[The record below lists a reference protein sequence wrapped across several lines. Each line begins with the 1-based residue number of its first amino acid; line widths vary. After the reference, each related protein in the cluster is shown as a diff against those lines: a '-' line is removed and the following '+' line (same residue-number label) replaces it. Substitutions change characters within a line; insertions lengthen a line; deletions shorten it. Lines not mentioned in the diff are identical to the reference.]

1 MYFDALTMACVA
13 DELRASLLGGRVQR
27 VLLPDDL
34 SLGLEI
40 YGHGAR
46 HYLAA
51 SAHAELGRLLLSS
64 EKLRR
69 GVERESGMLLLLRKY
84 VRGAILSA
92 IEQPPFE
99 RVLRLGFDHPE
110 WGTTD
115 LMAEIMGRHSNLI
128 LVDAG
133 GRVLDAVKHVS
144 PDMSPVRP
152 VQPNR
157 PYTPPPA
164 QSKLPA
170 PELTEERLAAI
181 LAAHEPD
188 TQVWQALVRGVQG
201 MSPLLARE
209 ISYRALGHGRIAA
222 GAVERLAPLLAVT
235 AELLA
240 PLADGKWQPSL
251 AYDGDEPVAYAPYL
265 LRHRGTPR
273 PVASMSQAIELYTA
287 AAASADPY
295 AGAKRPVREAI
306 AMARGRLVRRREAL
320 ERSRAEAGEA
330 GEWRQW
336 GEWILA
342 YAHTITPGQAE
353 LLAETGESET
363 LRIPLDPDLSPADN
377 AQACFAR
384 YRKAQRAAAGV
395 AERLEEVDFG
405 LRDLEQLETDLELA
419 ASRPEVDEVRA
430 ALEEAGHVRVRRK
443 RDRKVT
449 KSQPLALPSPDGLTI
464 LVGRNSRQNDDLTF
478 RRASSADWWFHARG
492 VPGSHVIV
500 RGAGQEV
507 PRATVRRAAEL
518 AAYFSRARQDVS
530 VVVDYT
536 QRSHVRRIPKAAPGL
551 VHYNEE
557 RSIRVTPLGPDAA
570 ELGASSRTPGQAGP

>member
-1 MYFDALTMACVA
+1 MYFDALTMASVA
-13 DELRASLLGGRVQR
+13 DELRALLLDGRVQQ

-40 YGHGAR
+40 YGQGTR
-46 HYLAA
+46 RYLLA
-51 SAHAELGRLLLSS
+51 SAHAELGRLVISS

-69 GVERESGMLLLLRKY
+69 GVERETGMLLLLRKY

-99 RVLRLGFDHPE
+99 RVLRLEFDHPE

-115 LMAEIMGRHSNLI
+115 LMVEIMGRHSNLI
-128 LVDAG
+128 LVDV
-133 GRVLDAVKHVS
+133 GRQVLDAVKHVS
-144 PDMSPVRP
+144 PDMSPLRP

-157 PYTPPPA
+157 PYTPPPV

-181 LAAHEPD
+181 LAAQEPE

-209 ISYRALGHGRIAA
+209 ISYRALGHVRMPADR
-222 GAVERLAPLLAVT
+222 VERFAPLLAVT
-235 AELLA
+235 GELLA
-240 PLADGKWQPSL
+240 PLADGSWQPSL
-251 AYDGDEPVAYAPYL
+251 ACDGEEPVAYAPYL

-273 PVASMSQAIELYTA
+273 PVASISQAIEIYTA

-306 AMARGRLVRRREAL
+306 AMARGRLVRRRKAL
-320 ERSRAEAGEA
+320 ERSRTEAGEA
-330 GEWRQW
+330 GIWRQW

-342 YAHTITPGQAE
+342 YAHTITPGQTE

-377 AQACFAR
+377 AQACFAH

-395 AERLEEVDFG
+395 PKRLEEVDLG
-405 LRDLEQLETDLELA
+405 LRDLEQLETDLDLA

-430 ALEEAGHVRVRRK
+430 ALVEAGHVRVKRM
-443 RDRKVT
+443 RDRKVAR
-449 KSQPLALPSPDGLTI
+449 SEPLSLPSPDGLTI
-464 LVGRNSRQNDDLTF
+464 LVGRNSRQNHHLTF
-478 RRASSADWWFHARG
+478 HQASSADWWFHARG

-500 RGAGQEV
+500 RGAGEEL

-518 AAYFSRARQDVS
+518 AAYYSRSRQDAS

-536 QRSHVRRIPKAAPGL
+536 QRRYVRSIPGAAPGL
-551 VHYNEE
+551 VQYSQE
-557 RSIRVTPLGPDAA
+557 RTIRVAPRGPEAA
-570 ELGASSRTPGQAGP
+570 KPAGSPRNP

>member
-1 MYFDALTMACVA
+1 MYFDALTMASVA
-13 DELRASLLGGRVQR
+13 DELRGSLLGGRVQR

-34 SLGLEI
+34 SLGLEV
-40 YGHGAR
+40 YGQGAR
-46 HYLAA
+46 RYLLA
-51 SAHAELGRLLLSS
+51 SAHAELGRLLLTS

-84 VRGAILSA
+84 VRGASLSA

-99 RVLRLGFDHPE
+99 RVLRLEFDHPE

-115 LMAEIMGRHSNLI
+115 LMVEIMGRHSNLI
-128 LVDAG
+128 LVDPG

-144 PDMSPVRP
+144 PDMSPGRP

-157 PYTPPPA
+157 PYTPPPV

-170 PELTEERLAAI
+170 PDLTEERLAGI
-181 LAAHEPD
+181 LGAQEPE

-209 ISYRALGHGRIAA
+209 ISYRALGQVRIAA
-222 GAVERLAPLLAVT
+222 AQVEHLAPLLAVT

-251 AYDGDEPVAYAPYL
+251 AYDGEEPVAYAPYL

-320 ERSRAEAGEA
+320 ERSRAAAGEA
-330 GEWRQW
+330 GQWRQW

-342 YAHTITPGQAE
+342 YIHTIAPGQTE
-353 LLAETGESET
+353 LLAETGQPEI
-363 LRIPLDPDLSPADN
+363 LRIPLDANLSAADN
-377 AQACFAR
+377 AQAYFAR
-384 YRKAQRAAAGV
+384 YRKAQRAAAG
-395 AERLEEVDFG
+395 AADRLAEVDLG

-419 ASRPEVDEVRA
+419 ASRPEVEAVRA
-430 ALEEAGHVRVRRK
+430 ALVEAGHVRVKRM
-443 RDRKVT
+443 RDRKMARLE
-449 KSQPLALPSPDGLTI
+449 PLALPSPDGHSI

-478 RRASSADWWFHARG
+478 RQASGADWWFHARG

-500 RGAGQEV
+500 RGAGQEL

-518 AAYFSRARQDVS
+518 AAYFSRARQDAS

-536 QRSHVRRIPKAAPGL
+536 QRNHVRRIPGAAPGL
-551 VHYNEE
+551 VHYSQE
-557 RSIRVTPLGPDAA
+557 RTIRVAPLGPKAG
-570 ELGASSRTPGQAGP
+570 ELDGSPATPR

>member
-13 DELRASLLGGRVQR
+13 DELRASLLGGRVQA

-40 YGHGAR
+40 YGQHTR
-46 HYLAA
+46 RYLLA
-51 SAHAELGRLLLSS
+51 SAHAEMGRLLLSS

-69 GVERESGMLLLLRKY
+69 GMERQTGILLLLRKY
-84 VRGAILSA
+84 VRGAILSGIA
-92 IEQPPFE
+92 QPPCE
-99 RVLRLGFDHPE
+99 RVLCLEFDHPE
-110 WGTTD
+110 WGTTE
-115 LMAEIMGRHSNLI
+115 LMVEIMGRHSNLI

-133 GRVLDAVKHVS
+133 RKVLDAVKHVS
-144 PDMSPVRP
+144 PDMSPRRP

-157 PYTPPPA
+157 PYTPPPVQA
-164 QSKLPA
+164 KLPA
-170 PELTEERLAAI
+170 SELTEERLAAI
-181 LAAHEPD
+181 LAAQEPEA
-188 TQVWQALVRGVQG
+188 QVWQALVRGVQG

-209 ISYRALGHGRIAA
+209 ISYRALGHVRMPVGR
-222 GAVERLAPLLAVT
+222 VEQPAPLLAVLG
-235 AELLA
+235 ELLA

-251 AYDGDEPVAYAPYL
+251 ATDGEEAVAYAPYL

-273 PVASMSQAIELYTA
+273 PVASISQAIELYAA

-306 AMARGRLVRRREAL
+306 AMARGRLVRRRKAL
-320 ERSRAEAGEA
+320 ERSQAEVGEA
-330 GEWRQW
+330 SQWRQW

-342 YAHTITPGQAE
+342 YAHTITPGQTE
-353 LLAETGESET
+353 LLAETGEPGT
-363 LRIPLDPDLSPADN
+363 LHIPLDPDLSPADN

-395 AERLEEVDFG
+395 PERLEEVDLG

-430 ALEEAGHVRVRRK
+430 ALEEAGHVRVKRA
-443 RDRKVT
+443 RDRKVAR
-449 KSQPLALPSPDGLTI
+449 SQPLSLPSPDGLTI

-478 RRASSADWWFHARG
+478 RQASSADWWFHARG

-500 RGAGQEV
+500 RGAGQDL

-518 AAYFSRARQDVS
+518 AAYFSRARHDAS

-536 QRSHVRRIPKAAPGL
+536 QRRHVRRIPGAAPGL
-551 VHYNEE
+551 VRYSQE
-557 RSIRVTPLGPDAA
+557 RTIRVASLGPEAGEPA
-570 ELGASSRTPGQAGP
+570 GSSENPV